1 MSHTTLSEISTDI
14 VKLPLQ
20 LNIVVFRN
28 GLVRVFALICDIFW
42 PRYESHRFTPF
53 FTCRVNYFQV
63 RSTFHML
70 TVRLFPV

>member
-28 GLVRVFALICDIFW
+28 GLVRVFALICDIFG
-42 PRYESHRFTPF
+42 
-53 FTCRVNYFQV
+53 RVT
-63 RSTFHML
+63 SL
-70 TVRLFPV
+70 TDLRLFLHAV